1 MKQYHSILSVI
12 FAFLVLFSSSS
23 FMVGIHLCRGHVQDV
38 ALFGKATPCAM
49 EKQVPP
55 CHKHESK
62 PCCEDE
68 AIVHDGQDFQ
78 VSSSDVA
85 FSPVPVF
92 DIELPTILISEVI
105 PSAPVAR
112 IQYHV
117 YDPPLWSTDL
127 TVSLQVFLI

>member
-1 MKQYHSILSVI
+1 MKQYRSILSVI

-23 FMVGIHLCRGHVQDV
+23 FMVGVHLCRGHVQDV
-38 ALFGKATPCAM
+38 ALFGEATPCVM
-49 EKQVPP
+49 EKQVST
-55 CHKHESK
+55 CHMHESK

-78 VSSSDVA
+78 VSSTDITI
-85 FSPVPVF
+85 SPIPVF
-92 DIELPTILISEVI
+92 DIELPAILISEII

-112 IQYHV
+112 IHYDV